1 MTGYGRERPEPA
13 WCPRPTFPKG
23 AQGRQVANTEAQQ
36 VPPCFQSR
44 HDFHGQSNRE
54 LSGTERI
61 LNLPMG
67 LGRHPTIGNLSK
79 EHLPAMET
87 VTIPSYGR
95 LDGLR
100 DGLALER
107 HGDHPGDSLISQ
119 GAFGIGEQEYRRPP
133 GEQHPRKR

>member
-1 MTGYGRERPEPA
+1 
-13 WCPRPTFPKG
+13 
-23 AQGRQVANTEAQQ
+23 
-36 VPPCFQSR
+36 
-44 HDFHGQSNRE
+44 
-54 LSGTERI
+54 
-61 LNLPMG
+61 MG

-119 GAFGIGEQEYRRPP
+119 RAFGIGEQEYR
-133 GEQHPRKR
+133 GHPESSTRGSAEDLDITCSSSTIQSNAPDMASAGQP